1 MTPISEP
8 NRVGVFVCH
17 CGVNIGSIVDVPS
30 VVEFAKT
37 LPEVAY
43 VEENMYLCSE
53 AGLESIKDAI
63 TKHCLNKVV
72 IAACTPRT
80 HETLLKETCQEAGI
94 NPYLLEIANIREQCS
109 WVHLDEPK
117 KATEKAKNIVRMA
130 VEKVRLLEPLEEPEI
145 GVKDSVL
152 VIGGGVSG
160 LTAAL
165 SLANQSINVFLI
177 EKEADVGGVARTLN
191 EVYPTFQKASDVME
205 PLIDAAKAHKNIK
218 IFASTTL
225 KDIKGFAGNFHVT
238 ALKEKTPLELE
249 AGAIIVACGAWNYE
263 PAKGMYQYGVHKGV
277 VRHLELEK
285 MLREG
290 TLKKPERVVMI
301 QCVGSRTGELWG
313 HEIPS
318 LVQSDAARLLTK
330 LLAKKEEGW
339 PHCSKICCMNSVKN
353 AILIKKLYPDA
364 DVCILYSDLRTYK
377 GYEDFYA
384 KARDL
389 EVRFIKYEL
398 ETKPKVTQQPDG
410 KLKVTVYE
418 PLAGREIDFISDLVV
433 LATPLIP
440 SKEGILLSRML
451 KVPLAPDGFF
461 MEAHPKVRPVGAHS
475 EGVFVVGTASGP
487 RDIPESI
494 ASAKAAAAKVS
505 TFISKGKFR
514 TEGIIATVDSDLC
527 IGCGLC
533 EELCPY
539 GAAKIEEAKS
549 VIIKVLCRG
558 CGICAAECPEQA
570 ITMRHFTDKQILA
583 QIKAALAG

>member
-1 MTPISEP
+1 LSKE
-8 NRVGVFVCH
+8 NRIGVFVCH
-17 CGVNIGSIVDVPS
+17 CGVNIGSVVDVPS
-30 VVEFAKT
+30 MVKFAKT

-43 VEENMYLCSE
+43 AEENMYLCSE

-63 TKHCLNKVV
+63 AKHGLNKVV

-80 HETLLKETCQEAGI
+80 HEILLKETCQEAGI

-109 WVHLDEPK
+109 WVHLNEPK
-117 KATEKAKNIVRMA
+117 KATEKAKDIVRMA

-145 GVKDSVL
+145 GVNESVL
-152 VIGGGVSG
+152 VVGGGVSG

-165 SLANQSINVFLI
+165 SLANQDIDVFMI
-177 EKEADVGGVARTLN
+177 EKEADVGGIARTLN
-191 EVYPTFQKASDVME
+191 EVYPTFQKASDIVE
-205 PLIDAAKAHKNIK
+205 PLIKTAKAHKKIK
-218 IFASTTL
+218 IFTSTTL

-238 ALKEKTPLELE
+238 AQSEKNPLELDV
-249 AGAIIVACGAWNYE
+249 GAVIVACGAGNYE
-263 PAKGMYQYGVHKGV
+263 PAKGMYQFGVHKGV
-277 VRHLELEK
+277 VTHLELEK

-313 HEIPS
+313 YEIPS

-330 LLAKKEEGW
+330 ILAKKEEGW
-339 PHCSKICCMNSVKN
+339 AHCSKICCMNSVKN
-353 AILIKKLYPDA
+353 AILIKKLYPEA

-377 GYEDFYA
+377 GYEDFYTN
-384 KARDL
+384 ARDL
-389 EVRFIKYEL
+389 EVRFIKYDL
-398 ETKPKVTQQPDG
+398 ETPPKVVQGPKG

-440 SKEGILLSRML
+440 SKDGILLSRML

-461 MEAHPKVRPVGAHS
+461 MEAHPKVKPVGVHS

-494 ASAKAAAAKVS
+494 TSAKAAAAKVS
-505 TFISKGKFR
+505 TFISKRKLK
-514 TEGIIATVDSDLC
+514 TEGIIAAVDSDLC
-527 IGCGLC
+527 IGCGMC

-539 GAAKIEEAKS
+539 GAAKIEEGKS
-549 VIIKVLCRG
+549 TITEVLCRG
-558 CGICAAECPEQA
+558 CGICAAECPKQA

-583 QIKAALAG
+583 QVKAALAG